1 MLVWFVPAY
10 RLSVRYCCIFSPV
23 FSNRPQMRPP
33 KLPCLTQ
40 EQSDLDWMVGSLKDQ
55 RKMSRILSPWWIWTT
70 AARLIWATMSDEIIK
85 KKVRHLKSVSF
96 HSILF
101 HCSFFFFSFL
111 FCISDANT
119 LYMLPAAYQLKYL
132 AISFIS
138 NDLRPVCHSQE
149 TVIRTVSIG
158 NSHIKNSL
166 HSRSQVRKRS

>member
-40 EQSDLDWMVGSLKDQ
+40 EQSDLGWMVGSLNDQ
-55 RKMSRILSPWWIWTT
+55 RKMSRTLSPWWIWTT
-70 AARLIWATMSDEIIK
+70 AARLIWATMSDETSK
-85 KKVRHLKSVSF
+85 KKVRHLKSVLF

-101 HCSFFFFSFL
+101 HCIFFFFF
-111 FCISDANT
+111 FIFPT
-119 LYMLPAAYQLKYL
+119 RIPFYMLPAAYQLKYST
-132 AISFIS
+132 IFFIS

-149 TVIRTVSIG
+149 TVSCY
-158 NSHIKNSL
+158 
-166 HSRSQVRKRS
+166 